1 MPITQLGKNPHV
13 YSITPA
19 LLQQAVKSPSY
30 LQFGM
35 VCMTLNHRMS
45 QMPHSQSKALSERF
59 YHYRGM
65 AIQSL
70 SESIGVE
77 RHNTEDV
84 VLAGVLTLLLVDA
97 SAPHAHHITHAQL
110 KRHGHH

>member
-1 MPITQLGKNPHV
+1 
-13 YSITPA
+13 
-19 LLQQAVKSPSY
+19 
-30 LQFGM
+30 
-35 VCMTLNHRMS
+35 
-45 QMPHSQSKALSERF
+45 MPHSQSKALSERF

>member
-1 MPITQLGKNPHV
+1 
-13 YSITPA
+13 
-19 LLQQAVKSPSY
+19 
-30 LQFGM
+30 
-35 VCMTLNHRMS
+35 
-45 QMPHSQSKALSERF
+45 
-59 YHYRGM
+59 M